1 MPKSGTIV
9 SLSIIACLLSLSVI
23 GQSLDSANENASSHD
38 KALYF
43 KAKVKEVYRK
53 SGPEALHASRSFLK
67 EAIAAGD
74 TLLQIDALHTMGNV
88 QRLINDLDS
97 SSIYMQ
103 RALDLSTVVNDSTSI
118 ANNLNGLGVL
128 ESRRGYFEE
137 SLIKYKKAL
146 TYCEKSKNKDLI
158 GKLYNNIGLIYQRK
172 GNDELALEYFIKSLE
187 IKEGNVKPVSLV
199 PAYNN
204 IGLVYLNMQHFDNAF
219 TYFEKG
225 LAIADSLED
234 DPKRAI
240 LFTNLGEV
248 KAALNHT
255 DDALRYF
262 NQAISIRKARN
273 DEIGLAITYMHLANL
288 WAKVG
293 ESSKAL
299 KYYKESHSLLVKN
312 KTKAHVDRV
321 SFHLGRL
328 FYERKNYAEA
338 KKWFSK
344 AVQVSMDIQSTAFLM
359 NSYGYLS
366 KINYLEGNIQ
376 EAYHYLKLEKVISD
390 SIKEVETSNRI
401 AELRLKYESEYN
413 RKTISNL
420 RQVAEIQEREK
431 RKNFLLFIVSF
442 FALIA
447 SVVASVLI
455 YSQYHVARQN
465 RDELDSLNTTL
476 GDTKKELEVAIE
488 KANEALKIKSE
499 FIASV
504 SHEIRTPINAI
515 IGMGRLLEDT
525 GLSEEQFKYVDAI
538 NHSSENLMILLND
551 ILDFSKMDA
560 NKMELNPEPTS
571 LFNLL
576 NRVTDLYKEEASRK
590 SLKFEIDFAGN
601 LPDWV
606 YADGPRLR
614 QVLINLLSNAFKFTK
629 EGAVKLEVSVIKRE
643 ASFNGDLIDIR
654 FAVIDSGIG
663 ISQKKMERIF
673 ESFQQADAS
682 ISSSYGG
689 VGLGLSISQRL
700 VDMMG
705 SSLHVDS
712 EEDKGSVFHFNV
724 RLRTAK
730 PLNEQDPK
738 GLGSDN
744 TLNMPTAKLLIA
756 EDNELNLDL
765 MRITLNKLG
774 YEPDTAVNGQ
784 EVLDLLEAGNSYD
797 LIFMDVQMPIMN
809 GIEATKAIYEK
820 YADTAPVIIAS
831 TADAMGNSR
840 ENYLY
845 AGMNDYIS
853 KPFKVEDLKNIIKKW
868 MADRS

>member
-1 MPKSGTIV
+1 MPNPKYVISLGVIAWFLCMPVLAQSPNTSGHE
-9 SLSIIACLLSLSVI
+9 
-23 GQSLDSANENASSHD
+23 DSARQ
-38 KALYF
+38 KALQY
-43 KAKVKEVYRK
+43 KSSVKEIYRK
-53 SGPEALHASRSFLK
+53 SGPEALSASRSFLK
-67 EAIAAGD
+67 EARIAGD
-74 TLLQIDALHTMGNV
+74 TLLQIDALHTLGNV
-88 QRLINDLDS
+88 HRLQNDLDS
-97 SSIYMQ
+97 SAIYMQ
-103 RALDLSTVVNDSTSI
+103 RALDLSTEINDSTSI

-128 ESRRGYFEE
+128 ESRKGYFEE

-146 TYCEKSKNKDLI
+146 TYCKKSRNSDLI

-172 GNDELALEYFIKSLE
+172 GNDELALEYFIKSLDV
-187 IKEGNVKPVSLV
+187 KEGNVEPVSLV

-204 IGLVYLNMQHFDNAF
+204 IGLVYLNMQQFENALN
-219 TYFEKG
+219 YFEKG

-248 KAALNHT
+248 QAGLNHT
-255 DDALRYF
+255 DEALRYF
-262 NQAISIRKARN
+262 NQSISIRKERN

-299 KYYKESHSLLVKN
+299 KYYLESHTLLVNN
-312 KTKAHVDRV
+312 KTKAHLDRV

-328 FYERKNYAEA
+328 FYEKKNYEEA
-338 KKWFSK
+338 KKWFNK
-344 AVQVSMDIQSTAFLM
+344 AVEVSLDIQSTAFLL
-359 NSYGYLS
+359 NSYDYLS

-376 EAYHYLKLEKVISD
+376 EAYHYLKLEKLLSD
-390 SIKEVETSNRI
+390 SVKEAETSNRI

-442 FALIA
+442 VALIA
-447 SVVASVLI
+447 SVVAFVLI
-455 YSQYHVARQN
+455 YRQYHVARQS
-465 RDELDSLNTTL
+465 RDELNRLNATL
-476 GDTKKELEVAIE
+476 EGTNKELQEAIE

-504 SHEIRTPINAI
+504 SHEIRTPMNAI
-515 IGMGRLLEDT
+515 IGMGRLM
-525 GLSEEQFKYVDAI
+525 SETQLTDEQFKYLDAI

-560 NKMELNPEPTS
+560 NKMELNPEPTA
-571 LFNLL
+571 LFDLL
-576 NRVTDLYKEEASRK
+576 NRVSDLYKEEASGK
-590 SLKFEIDFAGN
+590 ALKFETEFSGN
-601 LPDWV
+601 LPEYV

-629 EGAVKLEVSVIKRE
+629 DGSVKLEASVIKRE
-643 ASFNGDLIDIR
+643 ASFNGDLVDIR
-654 FAVIDSGIG
+654 FAVEDTGIG
-663 ISQKKMERIF
+663 ISASKMERIF
-673 ESFQQADAS
+673 ESFQQADSS
-682 ISSSYGG
+682 ISTSYGG

-700 VDMMG
+700 VAMMG
-705 SSLHVDS
+705 SSLHVES
-712 EEDKGSVFHFNV
+712 EENKGSIFHFNV

-730 PLNEQDPK
+730 PIEKQKQKAMSEEGTKEMPK
-738 GLGSDN
+738 
-744 TLNMPTAKLLIA
+744 AKLLIA

-765 MRITLNKLG
+765 MRITLNKMG
-774 YEPDTAVNGQ
+774 YNPDTAINGQ
-784 EVLDLLEAGNSYD
+784 EVLDKMEAGSTYD
-797 LIFMDVQMPIMN
+797 LIFMDVQMPVMN
-809 GIEATKAIYEK
+809 GIEATKAIHEK
-820 YADTAPVIIAS
+820 YGDKAPVVIAS

-840 ENYLY
+840 ENYLS

-868 MADRS
+868 VK